1 MSQTTTLR
9 GPSLFIAQGWG
20 KKGWS
25 NLKECAQS
33 AAALGYKGLQAT
45 LWTGGAIDT
54 KLAAE
59 SKTYCDEQQ
68 GIATG
73 EGCPIVEL
81 ANHVEGQL
89 MRCGTAYRP
98 QFRAFA
104 PEEMGDDWNAISQWA
119 AYRMKLSASAARNFG
134 FDRLAAF
141 PGTSI
146 FHTMYEWPQRPKGLV
161 TAAFNALAAAW
172 RPVFEHG
179 DEVGVAYAFELH
191 PMEDL
196 MDGSTFN
203 RFKRHTGNR
212 KSAKILLD
220 LSHRK
225 VAACPQDAMEQFI
238 RNHAEDIAMFHVK
251 DGEFIATAESDAY
264 GSFLPWSERPGC
276 FRSTGDGQIDYQ
288 RIFDL
293 LGRELKLGLWA
304 TVEWEDCRG
313 KGWTQGT
320 REAVHFVNAWL
331 NQTPPP
337 AKTMPEASGETFD
350 DFVGGGEANPVLLA
364 EILGIS
370 VDQVNTEEPAA

>member
-1 MSQTTTLR
+1 
-9 GPSLFIAQGWG
+9 
-20 KKGWS
+20 
-25 NLKECAQS
+25 
-33 AAALGYKGLQAT
+33 
-45 LWTGGAIDT
+45 
-54 KLAAE
+54 
-59 SKTYCDEQQ
+59 
-68 GIATG
+68 
-73 EGCPIVEL
+73 
-81 ANHVEGQL
+81 
-89 MRCGTAYRP
+89 
-98 QFRAFA
+98 
-104 PEEMGDDWNAISQWA
+104 
-119 AYRMKLSASAARNFG
+119 
-134 FDRLAAF
+134 
-141 PGTSI
+141 
-146 FHTMYEWPQRPKGLV
+146 
-161 TAAFNALAAAW
+161 
-172 RPVFEHG
+172 
-179 DEVGVAYAFELH
+179 
-191 PMEDL
+191 
-196 MDGSTFN
+196 
-203 RFKRHTGNR
+203 
-212 KSAKILLD
+212 
-220 LSHRK
+220 
-225 VAACPQDAMEQFI
+225 MEQFI